1 MSTKARILVVD
12 DDATMREALSDPLGA
27 QGCGVVAV
35 DNASHALAEL
45 EKQEA
50 DLVLADLTLPRV
62 SGLELLDSVRRQWPG
77 IEVIVIT
84 GQGSI
89 ETAVDAIKRGAYHSV
104 ANPFTPDERLHLVG
118 QALERRR
125 LVHRKE
131 RLEEELSLVRG
142 VHQLVGHSEPMR
154 RIHEIIQTAAG
165 SDATVLIQGE
175 SGTGKEIIAN
185 AIHAQSRRSRGPL
198 VKMNCAAV
206 PETLLESELF
216 GHEKGAF
223 TGADRRR
230 IGRFEQAD
238 GGTLFLDE
246 VCEMHPRLQAKF
258 LRGLQERE
266 IERLGGSGTI
276 PVDVRIIAA
285 TNRDLQKALEEG
297 VLREDL
303 YYRLN
308 VILLRVPALRERM
321 DDVQMLAMHFL
332 RKYAAREHSS
342 MSVISD
348 QAKEL
353 LISYSWPGNVRELEN
368 AIERAVVLGKGEQ
381 LQAQD
386 LPPQLHRRGDDE
398 RPLIPAHLTLEE
410 IEKLAIAQAL
420 RLTGGNKSEA
430 AERPRR
436 LLATHHRD
444 ARVRPGEEEP
454 RAVGTAAH
462 RVVPRAVGCADD
474 DGQLRHL
481 RRCHGVHHLGTVLRD
496 APVLVLLADHEAGD
510 VLEEEERHAALAGER
525 DEVRALQRGLR
536 EEHAVVGEDADLVAV
551 QAGEAGDQRRAVE
564 RLELVEAA
572 AVDQTRNHLPNL
584 VRPARIPRPDAVRVG
599 GGLRGRLDGAP

>member
-1 MSTKARILVVD
+1 MSAKARILVVD
-12 DDATMREALSDPLGA
+12 DDATMREALRDTLGTEGYSVHTA
-27 QGCGVVAV
+27 E
-35 DNASHALAEL
+35 NAIQAIAEL

-62 SGLELLDSVRRQWPG
+62 SGLELLDSVRRHWPG
-77 IEVIVIT
+77 LEVIVIT

-89 ETAVDAIKRGAYHSV
+89 ETAVDAIKRGAYHYITK
-104 ANPFTPDERLHLVG
+104 PFTPDEILHLVG

-142 VHQLVGHSEPMR
+142 VHQLVGQSDPMR
-154 RIHEIIQTAAG
+154 RIHEVIQTAAG

-246 VCEMHPRLQAKF
+246 ICEMHPRLQAKF
-258 LRGLQERE
+258 LRALQERE
-266 IERLGGSGTI
+266 IERLGGTGTI

-308 VILLRVPALRERM
+308 VILLRVPPLRERM

-342 MSVISD
+342 MSSISD
-348 QAKEL
+348 EAQEV
-353 LISYSWPGNVRELEN
+353 LISYAWPGNVRELEN
-368 AIERAVVLGKGEQ
+368 AIERAVVLGKTEQ
-381 LQAQD
+381 LRAQD
-386 LPPQLHRRGDDE
+386 LPPQVHRTGDDE

-430 AERPRR
+430 AERLGIHRTSIYDKMRR
-436 LLATHHRD
+436 YGIEY
-444 ARVRPGEEEP
+444 PQP
-454 RAVGTAAH
+454 
-462 RVVPRAVGCADD
+462 
-474 DGQLRHL
+474 
-481 RRCHGVHHLGTVLRD
+481 
-496 APVLVLLADHEAGD
+496 
-510 VLEEEERHAALAGER
+510 
-525 DEVRALQRGLR
+525 
-536 EEHAVVGEDADLVAV
+536 
-551 QAGEAGDQRRAVE
+551 E
-564 RLELVEAA
+564 RLE
-572 AVDQTRNHLPNL
+572 Q
-584 VRPARIPRPDAVRVG
+584 
-599 GGLRGRLDGAP
+599 

>member
-1 MSTKARILVVD
+1 
-12 DDATMREALSDPLGA
+12 
-27 QGCGVVAV
+27 
-35 DNASHALAEL
+35 
-45 EKQEA
+45 
-50 DLVLADLTLPRV
+50 
-62 SGLELLDSVRRQWPG
+62 
-77 IEVIVIT
+77 
-84 GQGSI
+84 
-89 ETAVDAIKRGAYHSV
+89 
-104 ANPFTPDERLHLVG
+104 
-118 QALERRR
+118 
-125 LVHRKE
+125 
-131 RLEEELSLVRG
+131 
-142 VHQLVGHSEPMR
+142 MR

-206 PETLLESELF
+206 PETLLRSELF

-266 IERLGGSGTI
+266 IERVGGSGTI

-297 VLREDL
+297 MLREDL

-308 VILLRVPALRERM
+308 VILLRVPPLRERM

-342 MSVISD
+342 MSAISD
-348 QAKEL
+348 EAKEV

-381 LQAQD
+381 LRAQD
-386 LPPQLHRRGDDE
+386 LPPQLHRRGDEE

-430 AERPRR
+430 AERLGIHRTSIYDKMRR
-436 LLATHHRD
+436 YGIEWTPQPED
-444 ARVRPGEEEP
+444 
-454 RAVGTAAH
+454 VG
-462 RVVPRAVGCADD
+462 
-474 DGQLRHL
+474 Q
-481 RRCHGVHHLGTVLRD
+481 
-496 APVLVLLADHEAGD
+496 
-510 VLEEEERHAALAGER
+510 
-525 DEVRALQRGLR
+525 
-536 EEHAVVGEDADLVAV
+536 
-551 QAGEAGDQRRAVE
+551 
-564 RLELVEAA
+564 
-572 AVDQTRNHLPNL
+572 
-584 VRPARIPRPDAVRVG
+584 
-599 GGLRGRLDGAP
+599 